1 MKELSTFAVLTLVI
15 GFLWYDNNEIEKQ
28 VKELQMQNDTL
39 HSDLYQC
46 QLEIGK
52 YAFAID
58 HFSKTNPKAA
68 KEFNDYYEKEAK

>member
-28 VKELQMQNDTL
+28 VKKLQMQNDTL

-52 YAFAID
+52 YTFAID
-58 HFSKTNPKAA
+58 HFSKANPKAA
-68 KEFNDYYEKEAK
+68 KEFKDYYETK